1 MCRTWEFSNNISI
14 KVGEKYYDVYS
25 TPEQYIYSAQL
36 DDCVKKGIYIAEIM
50 NGSEIVTSGNTFE
63 IKKKGMAEVSLF
75 D

>member
-1 MCRTWEFSNNISI
+1 MVVSS
-14 KVGEKYYDVYS
+14 V
-25 TPEQYIYSAQL
+25 L